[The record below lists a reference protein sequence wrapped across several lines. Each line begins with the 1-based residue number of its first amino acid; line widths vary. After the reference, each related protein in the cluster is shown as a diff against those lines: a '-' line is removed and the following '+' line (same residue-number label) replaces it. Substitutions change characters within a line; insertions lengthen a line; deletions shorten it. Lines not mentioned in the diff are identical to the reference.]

1 MARSQRRALII
12 GNDSYEIGALPC
24 CLRDADG
31 MKNALRSMGFH
42 TQCEKDLRMNR
53 TKEVTRHFVES
64 IQPGSI
70 ALFYFSGHGF
80 QYNGLNYLVP
90 VDNDNP
96 TSPAD
101 MDKSH
106 LNVQKL
112 IDSMQQRR
120 PKLMIIILDACRSDD
135 ALKGVKRCPDRTVAL
150 TRPGLA
156 PMRAP
161 PGTIIAYSCAA
172 DEFSYGESKYGS
184 NSVYTYHLLRYI
196 KTPNMD
202 IDLVLRL
209 TAAAVQK
216 ETKNLQTP
224 FRYSSYNELI
234 CLATNS
240 PVNHQPHHGGMQRG
254 AVASE
259 SRSHY

>member
-1 MARSQRRALII
+1 
-12 GNDSYEIGALPC
+12 LPC
-24 CLRDADG
+24 CLRDADE

-42 TQCEKDLRMNR
+42 TQCEKDLRAHR
-53 TKEVTRHFVES
+53 TKEVSRHFVES
-64 IQPGSI
+64 IQPGAI

-90 VDNDNP
+90 VDNDSPRNP
-96 TSPAD
+96 SD

-112 IDSMQQRR
+112 IDSMEKRK

-135 ALKGVKRCPDRTVAL
+135 ALKGAKRWPDKTVTP

-156 PMRAP
+156 LMRAP

-209 TAAAVQK
+209 TAAGVQK
-216 ETKNLQTP
+216 ETKNQQTP
-224 FRYSSYNELI
+224 FRYSSCNELM
-234 CLATNS
+234 CLAANS
-240 PVNHQPHHGGMQRG
+240 PAANQQAHRGGLQRG
-254 AVASE
+254 AVPSE
-259 SRSHY
+259 